1 MDQPLLANHS
11 PSSPRDQQPKDTEE
25 ELFGRFAVAVR
36 GDAMFRAISKDTFGD
51 WLRELEPQR
60 KRKDN

>member
-1 MDQPLLANHS
+1 MDKLKEAHELLQRL
-11 PSSPRDQQPKDTEE
+11 RDQHPKDTEE